1 MYRFVIYLFI
11 AFVIIPP
18 ILFISCSPPP
28 NNLIKE
34 RQSHSNPLLY
44 QFNEI
49 IAFNNIQEGDI
60 KDATIQRLKEANTLL
75 LEITTISIEER
86 NFENTLLILDNLYNS
101 VYKIWNIIELL
112 GSTHPSFGIQ
122 EEAFENELVIQNYM
136 SNLSKNK
143 KLYSSILSYS
153 TTEDAKKLK
162 GGRRLF
168 LENELNSF
176 QQNGLNLSNEYKEVL
191 KNLEIKVSKLSSMFV
206 ANINSYSDTLFL
218 TEEMLIGL
226 PGDYI
231 KARQYTGD
239 LYAIDLTS
247 PSYFPF
253 MMYSESDSLRK
264 ILQKKY
270 LNIGMPQ
277 NIGILNEIIIHRTRI
292 AEILDYSNYA
302 EYILEDNMAM
312 DAETV
317 WIFLKFLNRQAQAKS
332 KADFNEMLQ
341 VKQNIR
347 GEHTD
352 IINEWEKYYLENQI
366 LKEKYNIDS
375 EVVKEYFE
383 LNNVI
388 NGLFTITQHLFSIQ
402 FNEIKNPSV
411 WHKDVKMYKMI
422 DIVTDRV
429 LGYFYLDLFPRKRK
443 YTGAA
448 EYSIISG
455 KSIDIGY
462 QKPMASLVC
471 NFSPPSQDIP
481 SLLLHEEVET
491 LFHEFGHLL
500 HELLTTAELVS
511 QSGTTV
517 AMDFVEMPSQI
528 FENWAWNKEALNTFA
543 KHYQTGELIPEDLL
557 DRMIAAKN
565 LQSGN
570 NLLQQIFY
578 ASLDLTYFDGFV
590 PIDYN
595 STTEVVKKLQNLI
608 TPYSFNPGT
617 HQQASF
623 DHLIDYGTS
632 YYGYLWSEVY
642 AQDMYSIFES
652 EGILNSNIGNRFR
665 KIIFEPGSSI
675 EPMLLIK
682 EFLGRAPKNKPFL
695 IRQGI

>member
-1 MYRFVIYLFI
+1 MKKYYTRVCNFAYGKSSIELVRKKKNLPLNGNKKISFGQI
-11 AFVIIPP
+11 E
-18 ILFISCSPPP
+18 ILTRTS
-28 NNLIKE
+28 L
-34 RQSHSNPLLY
+34 
-44 QFNEI
+44 EI
-49 IAFNNIQEGDI
+49 IDLKDI
-60 KDATIQRLKEANTLL
+60 K
-75 LEITTISIEER
+75 
-86 NFENTLLILDNLYNS
+86 
-101 VYKIWNIIELL
+101 
-112 GSTHPSFGIQ
+112 
-122 EEAFENELVIQNYM
+122 
-136 SNLSKNK
+136 
-143 KLYSSILSYS
+143 KLP
-153 TTEDAKKLK
+153 K
-162 GGRRLF
+162 
-168 LENELNSF
+168 
-176 QQNGLNLSNEYKEVL
+176 
-191 KNLEIKVSKLSSMFV
+191 
-206 ANINSYSDTLFL
+206 
-218 TEEMLIGL
+218 
-226 PGDYI
+226 
-231 KARQYTGD
+231 
-239 LYAIDLTS
+239 
-247 PSYFPF
+247 
-253 MMYSESDSLRK
+253 SLREK
-264 ILQKKY
+264 IDKDLKTIVKK
-270 LNIGMPQ
+270 

-388 NGLFTITQHLFSIQ
+388 NGLFTITQRLFSIQ

-528 FENWAWNKEALNTFA
+528 FENW
-543 KHYQTGELIPEDLL
+543 
-557 DRMIAAKN
+557 
-565 LQSGN
+565 
-570 NLLQQIFY
+570 
-578 ASLDLTYFDGFV
+578 
-590 PIDYN
+590 
-595 STTEVVKKLQNLI
+595 VKI
-608 TPYSFNPGT
+608 T
-617 HQQASF
+617 
-623 DHLIDYGTS
+623 
-632 YYGYLWSEVY
+632 
-642 AQDMYSIFES
+642 
-652 EGILNSNIGNRFR
+652 
-665 KIIFEPGSSI
+665 K
-675 EPMLLIK
+675 K
-682 EFLGRAPKNKPFL
+682 K
-695 IRQGI
+695 